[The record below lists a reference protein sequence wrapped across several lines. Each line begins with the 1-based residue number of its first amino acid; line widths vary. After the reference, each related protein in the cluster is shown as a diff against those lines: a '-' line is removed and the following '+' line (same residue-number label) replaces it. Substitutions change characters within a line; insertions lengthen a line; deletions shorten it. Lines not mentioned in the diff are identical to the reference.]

1 MEVFND
7 LSNTIEFEIYNPSYD
22 KYTNLSSLKQYIYN
36 NKFKEVTITNS
47 SNFFIN
53 FVSINYVKHNFMS
66 ESEEVNKL
74 FFQVL
79 RFFIKFN
86 SNILFTMPDFFI
98 EEFINTDVNN
108 LRGTDVLYGSL
119 TAYIY
124 DTRVDLIRQLIEKD
138 NFNVNVFSE
147 MVDINP
153 KICNIF
159 YENYYLDTKFS
170 VDFLTNDNLRL
181 NYSSDRM
188 IFIFLKN
195 RYMLEQY
202 NLYKTFT
209 LSKFPKKHFECIIF
223 TTIKGRKFS
232 DIPDITPELKS
243 ILLELEDRFKYKF
256 FTYIIQVDNPAD
268 ILVVQAMNI
277 LEANPDYAYK
287 LINGTR
293 PIDIVKNDL
302 IKRRMLIV
310 IEMITNAKRIKEI
323 KKELIA
329 REVEEFKRTNPRQVK
344 PRFIRHTRPD
354 QPEQP
359 EPELE
364 LKQSSDNYKIINN
377 VVPNGPLNNNYI
389 VHCENGD
396 EFLDKV
402 TINGLNFNLTENSL
416 PLELGVKIVYNLD
429 TNPNEKITELISND
443 YIPTNTFIH
452 IIFFNKC
459 IGPKDN
465 LNYNYC
471 YGFLRY
477 HVTIKYKINGI
488 TNKIHYGMDN
498 TNDNIKSWGIFNN
511 EFFVLKKNEKNFEL
525 EDKNDEKIFIILLK
539 FIKKIYYDIPNNIFI
554 KRTTVSGDLEIPI
567 KDQNIITNCIKSK
580 FEFDNI
586 LNTIRDDPDAMRLFT
601 QLPSYAIYNSFGKK
615 KIKVKIKPLTEI
627 NKIIKYILKIC

>member
-22 KYTNLSSLKQYIYN
+22 KYTNLSLLKEYIYN
-36 NKFKEVTITNS
+36 NKYKEVTITNP

-53 FVSINYVKHNFMS
+53 FVSINYVKHNGMG

-79 RFFIKFN
+79 RFFIKLN
-86 SNILFTMPDFFI
+86 SNILFNMPDFFI
-98 EEFINTDVNN
+98 EEFINTDVNT
-108 LRGTDVLYGSL
+108 LRGTGVLYGSL

-124 DTRVDLIRQLIEKD
+124 DIRVDLLRQIIQKD

-147 MVDINP
+147 MVNINP

-159 YENYYLDTKFS
+159 YENYYLDNKFS
-170 VDFLTNDNLRL
+170 VDFLTNDDLRL

-188 IFIFLKN
+188 VFIFFKN
-195 RYMLEQY
+195 RYMLEKY
-202 NLYKTFT
+202 DLYKTFT
-209 LSKFPKKHFECIIF
+209 LSKFPKQYFECIIF
-223 TTIKGRKFS
+223 TTIKGKKFS
-232 DIPDITPELKS
+232 DNFITPELKS

-302 IKRRMLIV
+302 IKRRMLIA

-329 REVEEFKRTNPRQVK
+329 REVEEFKRANPRQVK
-344 PRFIRHTRPD
+344 PRFIRHTRPE
-354 QPEQP
+354 QPEQL

-377 VVPNGPLNNNYI
+377 IVPNGPLNNNYI

-402 TINGLNFNLTENSL
+402 TINGLNFNLTENSS

-477 HVTIKYKINGI
+477 HVTIKYRINGI

-511 EFFVLKKNEKNFEL
+511 EFFVLKKNEKNFEFT
-525 EDKNDEKIFIILLK
+525 NDEKIFIILLK

-586 LNTIRDDPDAMRLFT
+586 LNTIRDDPAAMRLFT

-615 KIKVKIKPLTEI
+615 KIKPLIEI
-627 NKIIKYILKIC
+627 NKIIKYLLKIC